1 MTQPLPLAFDPTSV
15 MYKLGSIE
23 TDIKAIKEMLSKKE
37 SEQDKE
43 ITNLKT
49 KVSKLE
55 SDRAY
60 FLGGA
65 AVVAFI
71 VGLIQKVIPWAN
83 LI

>member
-1 MTQPLPLAFDPTSV
+1 

-71 VGLIQKVIPWAN
+71 VGLIQKVIPWSS
-83 LI
+83 LY